1 MSLFNFLFG
10 SSEPGLPEP
19 PTMTNPCTGLNES
32 SPGSGVDMGGNVMYT
47 GCDDDSMQSDLFD
60 SMSSSMDDS
69 LSSMDSFSDSFSSFD
84 DSF

>member
-10 SSEPGLPEP
+10 ASEPGLPEP

-47 GCDDDSMQSDLFD
+47 GCDDDSMQSDMSD
-60 SMSSSMDDS
+60 SMSSSIDNS
-69 LSSMDSFSDSFSSFD
+69 CSSMDSCSSFD